1 MTENIIYLIIFI
13 IGLILGT
20 ILYRLIRRVKRL
32 QAEREGLWRQL
43 ARLKNDRSV
52 LEEKLRKYTGVK
64 TKIALT
70 LPEKRIMLS
79 ALEDSGYKGT
89 ITNPKTKRFIRM
101 IYNSL
106 REKVKDSI
114 KQECMGNY
122 G

>member
-1 MTENIIYLIIFI
+1 MTEKILYLAIFV
-13 IGLILGT
+13 IGLILGVV
-20 ILYRLIRRVKRL
+20 LFRLIRKLKRL
-32 QAEREGLWRQL
+32 QAYGIFLIQEND
-43 ARLKNDRSV
+43 RLK
-52 LEEKLRKYTGVK
+52 LELNKYIGVK

-114 KQECMGNY
+114 KQERMGNY